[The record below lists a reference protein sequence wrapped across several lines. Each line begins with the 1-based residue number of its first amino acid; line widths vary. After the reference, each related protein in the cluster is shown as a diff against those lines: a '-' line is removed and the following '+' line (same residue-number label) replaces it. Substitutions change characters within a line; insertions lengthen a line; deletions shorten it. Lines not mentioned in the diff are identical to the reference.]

1 MARGAPRPVS
11 ALPQFLAAL
20 PSVRRAMRRLCALNS
35 PDHNGSR
42 GPGMRYRQAMH
53 NTFDVL
59 TFLAYAAMLGLFVGA
74 LLGALAL
81 LLASPA
87 HAAGEPGNLM
97 LRPQPDAAATPARLV
112 SSETVLQSDGPIQ
125 RVRVVQAF
133 RNPLEARQEGFYLLR
148 LPENATLERVA
159 VSIHGGDEDV
169 ADEAADEPAAP
180 SPSLALLTAETPGV
194 VTRSIAGIEPG
205 EIVLIEVEYQVIVR
219 YDRGRAGSR
228 FLTGS
233 PVRGPA
239 ARRRRRV
246 AVARAEI

>member
-1 MARGAPRPVS
+1 
-11 ALPQFLAAL
+11 
-20 PSVRRAMRRLCALNS
+20 
-35 PDHNGSR
+35 
-42 GPGMRYRQAMH
+42 MRYRQAMH

-133 RNPLEARQEGFYLLR
+133 RNPLEARQEGVYLLR

-169 ADEAADEPAAP
+169 ADESADELPPP
-180 SPSLALLTAETPGV
+180 SSSLALLTAETAGV

-205 EIVLIEVEYQVIVR
+205 EIVLVEVEYLVVVS
-219 YDRGRAGSR
+219 YDRGRAPLR
-228 FLTGS
+228 LLTKG
-233 PVRGPA
+233 PQRLAGRG
-239 ARRRRRV
+239 RRRALSTTRRDPVPLGVEGAWVGGGEQPGAPWLWLLPVVGLYVLV
-246 AVARAEI
+246 AFFS

>member
-1 MARGAPRPVS
+1 
-11 ALPQFLAAL
+11 
-20 PSVRRAMRRLCALNS
+20 
-35 PDHNGSR
+35 
-42 GPGMRYRQAMH
+42 MRYRQAMH

-59 TFLAYAAMLGLFVGA
+59 TFLAYAAMLGLFAGA
-74 LLGALAL
+74 VLGALAL

-87 HAAGEPGNLM
+87 QAAGEPGNLM

-133 RNPLEARQEGFYLLR
+133 RNALEARQEGLYLLR

-169 ADEAADEPAAP
+169 MDEATDEPAPP

-205 EIVLIEVEYQVIVR
+205 EIVLVEVEYLVVVS
-219 YDRGRAGSR
+219 YDRGRAPR
-228 FLTGS
+228 RLLTKG
-233 PVRGPA
+233 PQGLAGRG
-239 ARRRRRV
+239 RRRASSATPRDAVPLGVEGAWVGGKEQPGAPWLWLLPVIGLYVLV
-246 AVARAEI
+246 AFFS